1 MHLLAPLPPSK
12 GTLAASK
19 RESQSEEATPPPK
32 RPAKVSLAC
41 AACQKAHTSCDAAR
55 PCARCVKRGE
65 SDKCVD
71 APRKP
76 PRVSQK
82 NKDPSASVA
91 QQPCGSCPL
100 NRSLRPILPKPILPA
115 PPPGCAVLAPKPQPG
130 LAAALGSNPARML
143 ANRSQSDPNLANLS
157 LFQHHHH
164 SSSCASACCS
174 NSMSPAINSPF
185 PGTPM
190 LPHLQQ
196 QQPQT
201 PFNRTA
207 SSDSLFLLPE
217 DDISVFRSTPTQQQQ
232 QSFFMLP
239 DDDLPTNTNN
249 TQPLQSSQKRIP
261 PCHIPSLVSGPGGFV
276 YDNVDNSWL
285 DMLLHPPP
293 LVSQPPPGAIVNF
306 EFGLMNWLSSVP
318 QPGSIPVGLGGSSS
332 GIHDNPGMMG
342 SLGGNSTSGMMTN
355 EELQGM
361 MNAFSSGDNVNSAA
375 TTGTTTSQLL
385 PLLSAVPQHQRQ
397 QQEQPLFGIPPPQ
410 VSSSSTSIPSS
421 APLITIKPPPKA
433 RKCPVKSK
441 RAKPDAPAPA
451 TVAPGTNVV
460 TVDTF
465 LTDLEHLLAP
475 SSSNTL
481 NMPSSSSSSSHDATL
496 KSFSSEDVSAWIDQW
511 GKEIQDEKFGTSGC
525 GVGCSDCPFHDPK
538 LDW

>member
-1 MHLLAPLPPSK
+1 MCAVCQARRVRQVRRCSEETASCLAKEQGSLSLSGPATLRFLPPK
-12 GTLAASK
+12 QI
-19 RESQSEEATPPPK
+19 SQTY
-32 RPAKVSLAC
+32 PAETYPAC
-41 AACQKAHTSCDAAR
+41 
-55 PCARCVKRGE
+55 
-65 SDKCVD
+65 
-71 APRKP
+71 
-76 PRVSQK
+76 
-82 NKDPSASVA
+82 SASRLCC
-91 QQPCGSCPL
+91 PGSE
-100 NRSLRPILPKPILPA
+100 A
-115 PPPGCAVLAPKPQPG
+115 QPG

-185 PGTPM
+185 PGTPI

-239 DDDLPTNTNN
+239 DDDLPSNTNN

-306 EFGLMNWLSSVP
+306 EFGLMNWLSTVP

-361 MNAFSSGDNVNSAA
+361 MNSFSSGDNVNSTA

-385 PLLSAVPQHQRQ
+385 PLLSAVPQHQQQ

-465 LTDLEHLLAP
+465 LTDLEYLLAP

-481 NMPSSSSSSSHDATL
+481 NMPSSSSSSSHDA
-496 KSFSSEDVSAWIDQW
+496 
-511 GKEIQDEKFGTSGC
+511 
-525 GVGCSDCPFHDPK
+525 
-538 LDW
+538 